1 MEEAAQG
8 EAKYGA
14 GAVRFQ
20 PSGAISRWCV
30 DPEEFL
36 AEMLQQRDF
45 DTDELQWR

>member
-8 EAKYGA
+8 EAKYG
-14 GAVRFQ
+14 VRFQ